1 MSRGKTKPAACG
13 LLYIR
18 AIGVLERMQGPRQDA
33 NTYIYAVLELG
44 PALRSQI
51 ERIIEAVGGS
61 EDLAWWTQCA
71 KRLGSGAVDRGLGL
85 LKEAR
90 QHQEIKNPGG
100 MLTWLF
106 QKIAREQGVSLN

>member
-1 MSRGKTKPAACG
+1 MRTP
-13 LLYIR
+13 
-18 AIGVLERMQGPRQDA
+18 
-33 NTYIYAVLELG
+33 NTYIYAARELA

-61 EDLAWWTQCA
+61 EDHAWWTQCA

-90 QHQEIKNPGG
+90 QSQTIANPGG
-100 MLTWLF
+100 MLTWIF
-106 QKIAREQGVSLN
+106 QKIAGEQSVNLK

>member
-1 MSRGKTKPAACG
+1 MRTP
-13 LLYIR
+13 
-18 AIGVLERMQGPRQDA
+18 
-33 NTYIYAVLELG
+33 NTYIYAARELA

-61 EDLAWWTQCA
+61 EDLDWWTDCT
-71 KRLGSGAVDRGLGL
+71 KRLGLGAVDRGLGL

-90 QHQEIKNPGG
+90 QQQEIKNPGG

-106 QKIAREQGVSLN
+106 QKIARECGISLN